1 MGDDFGK
8 LVLRVVLVLL
18 VLLHG
23 VAKLQSG
30 VGGMMPMVQGIGLP
44 GWFAYA
50 VFLGEIAGPV
60 MIILGVFARTGAFLI
75 FVNMIFAI
83 LLVHRPELLTLG
95 KQGGWALELQGM
107 YLFTAFALMFMNPGK
122 YAMTRRY

>member
-8 LVLRVVLVLL
+8 LVLRVVLGLL

-23 VAKLQSG
+23 VAKLKTG
-30 VGGMMPMVQGIGLP
+30 VGGLMPMVQGIGLP

-60 MIILGVFARTGAFLI
+60 MIILGVFSRTGAFLI
-75 FVNMIFAI
+75 FANMIFAI
-83 LLVHRPELLTLG
+83 VLVHRPELLTLG

-107 YLFTAFALMFMNPGK
+107 YLFTAFALMFMDPGR

>member
-8 LVLRVVLVLL
+8 LVLRVVLGLL

-23 VAKLQSG
+23 VAKLQNG

-50 VFLGEIAGPV
+50 VFLGEIAGPI
-60 MIILGVFARTGAFLI
+60 MIILGVFTRTGAFLI

-107 YLFTAFALMFMNPGK
+107 YLFTAFALMFMHPGK